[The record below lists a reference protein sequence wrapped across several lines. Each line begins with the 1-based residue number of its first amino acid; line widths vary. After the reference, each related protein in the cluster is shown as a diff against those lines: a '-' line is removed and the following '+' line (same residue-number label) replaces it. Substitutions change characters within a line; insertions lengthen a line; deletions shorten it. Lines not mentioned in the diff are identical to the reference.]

1 MIILGVG
8 VNYTVIGAI
17 LKTKPTK
24 VFMMSFYP
32 NNNNPKKFFG
42 FGHFWKIAGHKT
54 DYEPQAPLL
63 VVLIC
68 RFRRHFRKNASFVK
82 IIFLK

>member
-32 NNNNPKKFFG
+32 NNNNPKNFFG
-42 FGHFWKIAGHKT
+42 LGHFWKIAG
-54 DYEPQAPLL
+54 P
-63 VVLIC
+63 
-68 RFRRHFRKNASFVK
+68 KNCQTSFCP
-82 IIFLK
+82 